1 MFASIHAPG
10 NLPILL
16 DCARRFSP
24 LIEITSPDMVTFDI
38 RGLGRVY
45 GGPEK
50 IACEIERVIGMP
62 AHIAIAANPDAA
74 VCAARGMAGI
84 RLISPGEEG
93 RALSALSLHLLGCP
107 PAMGELFDLW
117 GIRTFGQFAA
127 LPEAGVAA
135 RLGEEGV
142 YWQRIAR
149 GSARRQLRLVEEKID
164 YSREMELDDPIP
176 LLEPLFFLLARFL
189 FELCTELTARSL
201 ATNEIQLR
209 LILEKEAEHLVTLR
223 LPAHMTDQKAL
234 LKLLELEL
242 QGRPPAG
249 AIRKIQLTL
258 APVKP
263 RIVQEDFFAPAYP
276 SPEKIEV
283 TIARIRHFVG
293 AGNIGSPRVLDTH
306 RPDGFVMG
314 LLGDRKLGTGVGFRK
329 QRGMLASPHFAPVD
343 GVRLGFR
350 RFRPPQTAHVITE
363 QRPVHITSPAAR
375 GAVEIAKGPWFT
387 SGNWWR
393 TDMWNREEWD
403 IALRS
408 GALYRIFRDLRT
420 ETWFVEGN
428 YD

>member
-1 MFASIHAPG
+1 VFASIHAPG

-38 RGLGRVY
+38 CGLGRVY

-50 IACEIERVIGMP
+50 IAREIERVIGMP

-149 GSARRQLRLVEEKID
+149 GAAKRQLRLMEEQIN

-209 LILEKEAEHLVTLR
+209 LTLEKETEHLVTLR
-223 LPAHMTDQKAL
+223 LPAPMTDQKAL

-306 RPDGFVMG
+306 KPDSFVMG
-314 LLGDRKLGTGVGFRK
+314 PLGGPLADARGSVNGVS
-329 QRGMLASPHFAPVD
+329 LA
-343 GVRLGFR
+343 FR

>member
-1 MFASIHAPG
+1 VFASIHAPG

-24 LIEITSPDMVTFDI
+24 LIEITSPDTVTFDI

-45 GGPEK
+45 GEPGK
-50 IACEIERVIGMP
+50 IVRAIERMIGMP
-62 AHIAIAANPDAA
+62 AHIAIAANPDTA
-74 VCAARGMAGI
+74 VCAARGIAGI
-84 RLISPGEEG
+84 CVIPSGEEG

-127 LPEAGVAA
+127 LPTMGIVA

-142 YWQRIAR
+142 YWQRVAQ
-149 GSARRQLRLVEEKID
+149 GSQRRQLRLVEEKAE
-164 YSREMELDDPIP
+164 YSREMELEDPIP

-201 ATNEIQLR
+201 ATNEIGLR
-209 LILEKEAEHLVTLR
+209 LTLEKEAEHVVTLR
-223 LPAHMTDQKAL
+223 LPAPMADQKAL

-242 QGRPPAG
+242 NGRPPGA
-249 AIRKIQLTL
+249 AIRKIHLTM

-276 SPEKIEV
+276 SPEKLEV

-293 AGNIGSPRVLDTH
+293 AENIGSPQVLDTY

-314 LLGDRKLGTGVGFRK
+314 PLADA
-329 QRGMLASPHFAPVD
+329 RGSVTNEPSSLRLA
-343 GVRLGFR
+343 FR
-350 RFRPPQTAHVITE
+350 RFRPPQKAHVIAE
-363 QRPVHITSPAAR
+363 QQPVHITSAVAR
-375 GAVEIAKGPWFT
+375 GAVGIAKGPWFT

-393 TDMWNREEWD
+393 TDTWNREEWD
-403 IALRS
+403 IALRG

-420 ETWFVEGN
+420 EAWFVEGN

>member
-1 MFASIHAPG
+1 VFASIHAPG

-24 LIEITSPDMVTFDI
+24 LIEITSPDTVTFDI

-45 GGPEK
+45 GEPQK
-50 IACEIERVIGMP
+50 IAREIERVIGMP
-62 AHIAIAANPDAA
+62 AHIAIAANPDTA
-74 VCAARGMAGI
+74 VCAARGIAGT
-84 RLISPGEEG
+84 RVISPGEEG

-127 LPEAGVAA
+127 LPAAGVAA

-142 YWQRIAR
+142 YWQCVAR
-149 GSARRQLRLVEEKID
+149 GSARRQLRLMEEKVD
-164 YSREMELDDPIP
+164 YSREMELENPIP

-201 ATNEIQLR
+201 ATNEIRLR
-209 LILEKEAEHLVTLR
+209 LTLEKEAEHLVTLR
-223 LPAHMTDQKAL
+223 LPVPMADQKTL
-234 LKLLELEL
+234 LKLLDLEL
-242 QGRPPAG
+242 NGRPPGA
-249 AIRKIQLTL
+249 AIRKIQLAL
-258 APVKP
+258 EPVKP

-276 SPEKIEV
+276 SPEKIEL
-283 TIARIRHFVG
+283 TIARIRHFTG
-293 AGNIGSPRVLDTH
+293 AENIGSPRVLDTH
-306 RPDGFVMG
+306 RPDSFVMG
-314 LLGDRKLGTGVGFRK
+314 PLADA
-329 QRGMLASPHFAPVD
+329 RGS
-343 GVRLGFR
+343 VRNMRGAVSEVRIAFR
-350 RFRPPQTAHVITE
+350 RFRPPQKAHVITE
-363 QRPVHITSPAAR
+363 KQPVHITSAVAR
-375 GAVEIAKGPWFT
+375 GAVGIAKGPWFT

-393 TDMWNREEWD
+393 TDTWNREEWD

-420 ETWFVEGN
+420 EAWFVEGN

>member
-24 LIEITSPDMVTFDI
+24 LIEITSPETVTFDI

-45 GGPEK
+45 GEPGK
-50 IACEIERVIGMP
+50 IAREIERLIGLP
-62 AHIAIAANPDAA
+62 AHIAIAANPDTA
-74 VCAARGMAGI
+74 VCAARGIAGI
-84 RLISPGEEG
+84 CVISAGEEG

-107 PAMGELFDLW
+107 PQMGELFDLW

-127 LPEAGVAA
+127 LPTAGIAA

-142 YWQRIAR
+142 DWQRVAR
-149 GSARRQLRLVEEKID
+149 GSARRQLRLMEEKID
-164 YSREMELDDPIP
+164 YSREMELEDPIP

-201 ATNEIQLR
+201 ATNEIGLR
-209 LILEKEAEHLVTLR
+209 LGLEKEAEHVVTLR
-223 LPAHMTDQKAL
+223 LPAPMTDQKAL

-242 QGRPPAG
+242 SGRPPGA
-249 AIRKIQLTL
+249 AIRKIRLTL
-258 APVKP
+258 EAVKP

-276 SPEKIEV
+276 SPEKLEV

-293 AGNIGSPRVLDTH
+293 AENIGSPRVLDTH

-314 LLGDRKLGTGVGFRK
+314 AAA
-329 QRGMLASPHFAPVD
+329 QRPTSALPALRENL
-343 GVRLGFR
+343 VRMAFR
-350 RFRPPQTAHVITE
+350 RFRPPQKAHVITE
-363 QRPVHITSPAAR
+363 QQPVHITSAVAR
-375 GAVEIAKGPWFT
+375 GAVGIAKGPWFT

-393 TDMWNREEWD
+393 TDAWNREEWD

-408 GALYRIFRDLRT
+408 GALYRIFRDLRS
-420 ETWFVEGN
+420 EAWFVEGN

>member
-1 MFASIHAPG
+1 VFASIHAPG

-38 RGLGRVY
+38 RGLDRVY
-45 GGPEK
+45 GEPVK
-50 IACEIERVIGMP
+50 IAREIERMIGMP
-62 AHIAIAANPDAA
+62 AHIAIASNPDTA

-84 RLISPGEEG
+84 RVIPPGEEG

-107 PAMGELFDLW
+107 PGMGELFDLW

-127 LPEAGVAA
+127 LPTPGIAA

-142 YWQRIAR
+142 HWQRVAR
-149 GSARRQLRLVEEKID
+149 GSARRQLRLMEEKVD
-164 YSREMELDDPIP
+164 YSREMELEDPIP

-189 FELCTELTARSL
+189 LELCTELKAQSL
-201 ATNEIQLR
+201 ATNEIRLR
-209 LILEKEAEHLVTLR
+209 LTLEREAEHVVTLR
-223 LPAHMTDQKAL
+223 LPAPMADQKTL

-242 QGRPPAG
+242 NGRPPGA

-258 APVKP
+258 EAVKP

-276 SPEKIEV
+276 SAEKLEV

-293 AGNIGSPRVLDTH
+293 AENIGSPRVLDTH
-306 RPDGFVMG
+306 KPDSFTMEAPAQQT
-314 LLGDRKLGTGVGFRK
+314 LPHDRGSV
-329 QRGMLASPHFAPVD
+329 S
-343 GVRLGFR
+343 GVRLAFR
-350 RFRPPQTAHVITE
+350 RFRPPQKADVITE
-363 QRPVHITSPAAR
+363 QQPVHITSAVAR
-375 GAVEIAKGPWFT
+375 GAVGIAKGPWFT
-387 SGNWWR
+387 FGNWWR

-408 GALYRIFRDLRT
+408 GALYRIFRDLRN